1 MKNKD
6 GKYLISTHSFMMPLR
21 WDYLPKGYGPKKD
34 MLQFSFDERTNMPV
48 MNDFLLKSGWERKF
62 YRINNEAENYNELT
76 YFHGFVTKTIFDLQQ
91 SSETTIEKVDDNKVM
106 TYYEIEPLLDED
118 AYYKIETSRQTYT
131 LSLKGIS
138 LHCYNTGI
146 AILTYNLENYECSVP
161 DDVLWI
167 NEFGRRVYTPFLT
180 NDLLAGNKAK
190 ENNAHPKSIEIYCSK
205 INNGLPIVED
215 FSHYDDLAA
224 METHQVMNNKY
235 EHGLIV
241 KLPDHIKK
249 LFNDSFVFN
258 AKHQEEYKVRFNVL
272 ADERMFFQCWY
283 GDDEISKTVKNENN
297 PKFLYAFI
305 HGDKDPKWPS
315 IANEKMMT
323 KELEDI
329 TYNRWLGYGTMFG
342 FSKDSFVCITEAVDK
357 LYIRIDTHMKT
368 MYYQM
373 AVLSLAQRASVLR
386 FSAEV
391 STLADLGKANKIKA
405 VELIE
410 KLHLNYIEF
419 INKIYFREVTSQI
432 QGIEVYQKFQLVM
445 NMTNDVKDLD
455 TEIKE
460 LFNYASM
467 IRQDQQQSESQ
478 RLTNIATWF
487 LPAGVIVGIMG
498 MNAYVKDDMNWGG
511 SADWAVWRWI
521 VFAIALSLFVAE
533 ALFKFKHVRNFIKF
547 ITQKK

>member
-21 WDYLPKGYGPKKD
+21 WDYLPKGYGTQKGNKE
-34 MLQFSFDERTNMPV
+34 MLQFSFDERTDMQKINE
-48 MNDFLLKSGWERKF
+48 FLLMSGWERKF
-62 YRINNEAENYNELT
+62 YRVNNEAENYNELT
-76 YFHGFVTKTIFDLQQ
+76 YFHGFVAKTIFDLQQ
-91 SSETTIEKVDDNKVM
+91 PSETTIEKLDDNKVM
-106 TYYEIEPLLDED
+106 TYYEIEPLADED
-118 AYYKIETSRQTYT
+118 AYYKIETSVGTFA

-146 AILTYNLENYECSVP
+146 AILTYNLENYEYQNP
-161 DDVLWI
+161 EDILKI

-180 NDLLAGNKAK
+180 NDLMAGNKAK
-190 ENNAHPKSIEIYCSK
+190 EYAAHPMSIEVYCSK
-205 INNGLPIVED
+205 VNNGSAVFEN
-215 FSHYDDLAA
+215 FAHYDDLAA
-224 METHQVMNNKY
+224 METHQVINNKY

-241 KLPDHIKK
+241 KLPNHIKA
-249 LFNDSFVFN
+249 LFNNSFAFN
-258 AKHQEEYKVRFNVL
+258 AKEQFANKVRFNVL

-283 GDDEISKTVKNENN
+283 GDNQIAASIKNETY
-297 PKFLYAFI
+297 PKYLYAFI

-329 TYNRWLGYGTMFG
+329 TYNRWLGYGTVFG

-405 VELIE
+405 VKLIE

-432 QGIEVYQKFQLVM
+432 QGIEVYQKFQTVM
-445 NMTNDVKDLD
+445 NMAKDVTDLD
-455 TEIKE
+455 GEIKE

-467 IRQDQQQSESQ
+467 IRQEQQQNESQ
-478 RLTNIATWF
+478 RLTWIATVF
-487 LPAGVIVGIMG
+487 LPLGAVLGFMGLNVFDKESFQYTKYKTIDWIAISWIGFACIISVLLIWVVIKI
-498 MNAYVKDDMNWGG
+498 VKN
-511 SADWAVWRWI
+511 
-521 VFAIALSLFVAE
+521 
-533 ALFKFKHVRNFIKF
+533 
-547 ITQKK
+547 KK